1 MRQYS
6 ERQGRPLALPA
17 IRAMIVLIV
26 CGSFWYGVAALAE
39 RLTA

>member
-6 ERQGRPLALPA
+6 ERQGRPLALLA
-17 IRAMIVLIV
+17 VRAMIVLLV
-26 CGSFWYGVAALAE
+26 CGPFWYGIAVLAE